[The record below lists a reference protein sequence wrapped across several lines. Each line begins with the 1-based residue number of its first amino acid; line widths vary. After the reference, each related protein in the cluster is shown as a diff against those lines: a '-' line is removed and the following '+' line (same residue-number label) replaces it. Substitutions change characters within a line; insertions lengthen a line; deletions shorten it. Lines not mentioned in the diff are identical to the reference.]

1 MLAMLSVGAD
11 GCKALI
17 RSVRTVESAVRDD
30 DGDVTAC
37 ISNLE
42 ESLCVLRYS
51 SVYLIIKSLR

>member
-17 RSVRTVESAVRDD
+17 RSVRTVESAVGDE

-37 ISNLE
+37 ISKLE
-42 ESLCVLRYS
+42 ESLPVFYGTPRCT
-51 SVYLIIKSLR
+51 